1 MKKVDLT
8 VFTKSAFLNLI
19 KGDVKIN
26 KVIYDAENWE
36 EVLSY
41 INSMNIE
48 YTQEQIEWTKKKLWK
63 E

>member
-26 KVIYDAENWE
+26 KVIYDAETWE

-48 YTQEQIEWTKKKLWK
+48 NTQEQIEWAKKKLWK